1 MKALKNTVIITN
13 TKIKNKKE
21 IMNFI
26 NKHESIDHVL
36 VENGSST
43 YDSHNLKNEKVLS
56 NICKTFYKLTDNKF
70 EILELWFNKY
80 RKGGYVKPHNH
91 LPVNG
96 DIKNK
101 YLAGVYYFKKPKNSG
116 KLVIEGKEIDTN
128 EDDFVLFNIT
138 DTHYTTK
145 NLSNQSRI
153 VFSVNMKEK
162 TW

>member
-1 MKALKNTVIITN
+1 
-13 TKIKNKKE
+13 
-21 IMNFI
+21 MNFI
-26 NKHESIDHVL
+26 SKHESIEHDF

-56 NICKTFYKLTDNKF
+56 NICKTFKKITDNKF

-80 RKGGYVKPHNH
+80 DKGGYVKPHNH
-91 LPVNG
+91 SNG
-96 DIKNK
+96 DVKNK

-116 KLVIEGKEIDTN
+116 KLVIKEKEIYTKEN
-128 EDDFVLFNIT
+128 DFVIFNIA

-145 NLSNQSRI
+145 NLSNQSKI

-162 TW
+162 KI

>member
-1 MKALKNTVIITN
+1 MIIIN

-21 IMNFI
+21 IMNFV
-26 NKHESIDHVL
+26 NKHKSIKHGL

-56 NICKTFYKLTDNKF
+56 NICNTFKKMTDNKF

-80 RKGGYVKPHNH
+80 YKGGYVKPHNH
-91 LPVNG
+91 SNG
-96 DIKNK
+96 DVKNK

-116 KLVIEGKEIDTN
+116 NLVIKEKEIDIK
-128 EDDFVLFNIT
+128 EDDFVIFDIA

-145 NLSNQSRI
+145 NLSNQSKI

-162 TW
+162 KYDR